1 MELAPPETLFP
12 SLGFALARQ
21 SHAVSIDSIE
31 WKDRNM
37 NASKT
42 NASIVYLYQG
52 ELRHGKGFH
61 PKTVNDILRHI

>member
-1 MELAPPETLFP
+1 
-12 SLGFALARQ
+12 
-21 SHAVSIDSIE
+21 
-31 WKDRNM
+31 M